1 MEDYPRGRAALLV
14 ALEGSPNNV
23 CMRLQLATM
32 ISRFPDSEEE
42 SDLVIARYNEGMD
55 EVLQMGDLDVANVTN
70 TSGVHAYNL
79 CLFSTFYHSFCTHHL
94 AQTSDEQTLD
104 PRLVCSS
111 HPRLFCPSHAL
122 GYSHARASPRTD
134 YNADFRECTS
144 KHFRVATKAFPPL
157 LEPPSLPIPPA
168 AADAPRVCGRRL
180 RLGIASGCFGVASHP
195 VPSDF

>member
-1 MEDYPRGRAALLV
+1 MEDYARGRAALLV
-14 ALEGSPNNV
+14 ALEGSPHNV

-42 SDLVIARYNEGMD
+42 SDLVIARYNEGME
-55 EVLQMGDLDVANVTN
+55 EVLQMGELDVANVTN
-70 TSGVHAYNL
+70 TSGLHAYNL
-79 CLFSTFYHSFCTHHL
+79 CLFSTFYHSFCTPHR
-94 AQTSDEQTLD
+94 AQTSGGQTLD
-104 PRLVCSS
+104 CSAPRTRSAT
-111 HPRLFCPSHAL
+111 HP
-122 GYSHARASPRTD
+122 HARASPWTD

-157 LEPPSLPIPPA
+157 LEPPSLPVPPA

-195 VPSDF
+195 VPPDF